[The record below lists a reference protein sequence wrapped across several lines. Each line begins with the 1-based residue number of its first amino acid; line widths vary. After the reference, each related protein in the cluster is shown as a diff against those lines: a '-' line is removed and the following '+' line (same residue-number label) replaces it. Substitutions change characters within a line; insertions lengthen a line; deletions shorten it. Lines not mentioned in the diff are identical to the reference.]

1 MYKVIGWG
9 IPSIPIL
16 IWSILMHQS
25 NPIHEELRSDDVISS
40 MCWISDVGNWID
52 WLRRG
57 PILFILA
64 FNLLILLHIIKILI
78 CSQIRNG
85 QDSNQLIK
93 VRIIC
98 LPGPLIPA
106 KQYSQAAKAT
116 LILSPLLGITYLLF
130 LYNPGNLNKCVHIC
144 TNLYIPLSTLIS
156 HIQPKART
164 KKKIFPIHQKR
175 L

>member
-1 MYKVIGWG
+1 MSTRSILKYAGPETKPNSAIITGVAGDALELQIDFFFIPLTLIGLVFNNDFIKLWMYKVIGWG
-9 IPSIPIL
+9 LPSIPIL

-40 MCWISDVGNWID
+40 MCWISDVGNWIV

-93 VRIIC
+93 VRI
-98 LPGPLIPA
+98 
-106 KQYSQAAKAT
+106 S
-116 LILSPLLGITYLLF
+116 S
-130 LYNPGNLNKCVHIC
+130 
-144 TNLYIPLSTLIS
+144 
-156 HIQPKART
+156 
-164 KKKIFPIHQKR
+164 
-175 L
+175 

>member
-1 MYKVIGWG
+1 MSTRSILKYTGPETKPNSAIITGVAGDALELQIDFFFISLTLIGLVFNNDFIKLWMYKVIGWG
-9 IPSIPIL
+9 LPSIPIL

-40 MCWISDVGNWID
+40 MCWISDVGNWIV

-93 VRIIC
+93 VRI
-98 LPGPLIPA
+98 
-106 KQYSQAAKAT
+106 S
-116 LILSPLLGITYLLF
+116 S
-130 LYNPGNLNKCVHIC
+130 
-144 TNLYIPLSTLIS
+144 
-156 HIQPKART
+156 
-164 KKKIFPIHQKR
+164 
-175 L
+175 

>member
-1 MYKVIGWG
+1 MLGQKQSLTAPSSRVSLVTLLSSKLIFFVPLTLIGLVFNNDFIKLWMYKVIGWG
-9 IPSIPIL
+9 LPSIPIL

-40 MCWISDVGNWID
+40 MCWISDVGNWIV

-93 VRIIC
+93 VRTI
-98 LPGPLIPA
+98 
-106 KQYSQAAKAT
+106 QW
-116 LILSPLLGITYLLF
+116 ILSADP
-130 LYNPGNLNKCVHIC
+130 
-144 TNLYIPLSTLIS
+144 
-156 HIQPKART
+156 
-164 KKKIFPIHQKR
+164 
-175 L
+175 

>member
-9 IPSIPIL
+9 VPSIPIL

-40 MCWISDVGNWID
+40 MCWISDVGNWIV

-93 VRIIC
+93 VRWTVSGR
-98 LPGPLIPA
+98 LHPMTFL
-106 KQYSQAAKAT
+106 KM
-116 LILSPLLGITYLLF
+116 LSGRQSNTDFISTTWYNLF
-130 LYNPGNLNKCVHIC
+130 
-144 TNLYIPLSTLIS
+144 TIPLQSRSVIT
-156 HIQPKART
+156 
-164 KKKIFPIHQKR
+164 PIDR
-175 L
+175 S

>member
-40 MCWISDVGNWID
+40 MCWISDVGNWIV

-93 VRIIC
+93 VRIT
-98 LPGPLIPA
+98 A
-106 KQYSQAAKAT
+106 
-116 LILSPLLGITYLLF
+116 
-130 LYNPGNLNKCVHIC
+130 
-144 TNLYIPLSTLIS
+144 LSTDPS
-156 HIQPKART
+156 Q
-164 KKKIFPIHQKR
+164 KIFLGCQSNADFIPTTWYNLFTISIQSR
-175 L
+175 